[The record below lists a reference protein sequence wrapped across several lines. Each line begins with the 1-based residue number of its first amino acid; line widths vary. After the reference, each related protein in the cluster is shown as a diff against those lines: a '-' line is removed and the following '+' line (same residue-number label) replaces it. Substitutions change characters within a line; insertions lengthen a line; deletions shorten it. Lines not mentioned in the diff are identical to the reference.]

1 MIMTFSD
8 HVLILGCFGYFNLD
22 SHFIHSIY
30 KLANLDLM
38 SNTSKHK
45 RNMSMLCIPVLLTL
59 KTYEQQ
65 PAPRVLIDNYR
76 VYQVNWSL
84 FDICL

>member
-8 HVLILGCFGYFNLD
+8 HVLIPGCFGYFNLD

-38 SNTSKHK
+38 SNTSKYIWYNRILPFQVSF
-45 RNMSMLCIPVLLTL
+45 RNLVFGSNVKKKKHEHALHSGSTNTQNI
-59 KTYEQQ
+59 
-65 PAPRVLIDNYR
+65 
-76 VYQVNWSL
+76 
-84 FDICL
+84 